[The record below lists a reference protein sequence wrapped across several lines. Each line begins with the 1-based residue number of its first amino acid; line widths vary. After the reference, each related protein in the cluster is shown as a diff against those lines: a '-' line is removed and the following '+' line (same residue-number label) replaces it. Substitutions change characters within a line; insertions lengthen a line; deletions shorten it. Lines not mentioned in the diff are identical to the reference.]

1 MKLLEKKRSTHT
13 SNKRIHTVIVVFILL
28 SSYLVFAIFKLDYIL
43 YDKYRQK
50 ALDQIT
56 TTSTLKAR
64 RGIIYDS
71 EMNPIA
77 TDEVVYRVFVSTRDI
92 AARSLAD
99 GVDYADLI
107 AGGLADILSLERNAL
122 YEKLIKTKV
131 LDVTIKREATEA
143 EFKKLLGFTKENRLE
158 ALVFTEA
165 QHCCPS
171 SYYRMS
177 KIRM

>member
-28 SSYLVFAIFKLDYIL
+28 SSYLAFAIFKLDYIL

-99 GVDYADLI
+99 GEIGRA
-107 AGGLADILSLERNAL
+107 SCRER
-122 YEKLIKTKV
+122 V
-131 LDVTIKREATEA
+131 
-143 EFKKLLGFTKENRLE
+143 
-158 ALVFTEA
+158 
-165 QHCCPS
+165 
-171 SYYRMS
+171 
-177 KIRM
+177 